1 MIWLL
6 TNPFVPNVPF
16 LYHEVFCFQG
26 VEEGVLG
33 TNGLI
38 HFMSLAL
45 RSTYGEYQAKSL
57 NDKSIT
63 YLLRLYR

>member
-6 TNPFVPNVPF
+6 TNPFVSNVPF
-16 LYHEVFCFQG
+16 LYYEVFCFQG

-45 RSTYGEYQAKSL
+45 RSTYEEYQAKSF
-57 NDKSIT
+57 NDKSKT